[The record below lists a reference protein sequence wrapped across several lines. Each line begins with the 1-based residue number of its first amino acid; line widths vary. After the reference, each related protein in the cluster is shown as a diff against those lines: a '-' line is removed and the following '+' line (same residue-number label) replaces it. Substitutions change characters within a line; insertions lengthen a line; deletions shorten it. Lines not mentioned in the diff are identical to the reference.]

1 MKIELLQP
9 TLPTDVIPV
18 IPDKK
23 IAEIPQLKRCL
34 VMVYPR
40 PNLRRDTWE
49 THRGFHI
56 LSQLFEEEEPKID
69 TTIKEVDLH
78 FPERWINIVEQY
90 ALFYRI
96 GRYFP
101 HIEELV
107 IKTHSVSIIQ
117 CMRKEYIR
125 VMTRGEMMDGP
136 DGKLY
141 H

>member
-1 MKIELLQP
+1 MKEFIQP
-9 TLPTDVIPV
+9 SFPTDIINVSE
-18 IPDKK
+18 DKK

-40 PNLRRDTWE
+40 PNLRQDTWE
-49 THRGFHI
+49 THRGFDI
-56 LSQLFEEEEPKID
+56 LSQLFEDEEPKIN
-69 TTIKEVDLH
+69 TSIKEVYLH
-78 FPERWINIVEQY
+78 FPERWINIVEQHT
-90 ALFYRI
+90 LFYRI
-96 GRYFP
+96 GKYLP
-101 HIEELV
+101 NIEELV